1 MAFPEQDWKKA
12 KKLCR
17 LNEEDIRI
25 AKQMGLN
32 PKSLIKNIPSK
43 DQLWKE
49 PVKDWLWSM
58 WKIGKR
64 KPEKSRQR
72 NRQLQRKKMA
82 PKNNKIGERTWK
94 Q

>member
-58 WKIGKR
+58 WEDR
-64 KPEKSRQR
+64 QEKA
-72 NRQLQRKKMA
+72 RKKQA
-82 PKNNKIGERTWK
+82 KK
-94 Q
+94 QAAAKEEDDSKE

>member
-1 MAFPEQDWKKA
+1 MAFPEQEWKKA

-43 DQLWKE
+43 NQQWKL
-49 PVKDWLWSM
+49 PVKDWLWDM
-58 WKIGKR
+58 WEER
-64 KPEKSRQR
+64 HEKA
-72 NRQLQRKKMA
+72 RKKQA
-82 PKNNKIGERTWK
+82 KK
-94 Q
+94 QAAVDTEEIAKKS